1 MILQKRHYTFH
12 NELHQ
17 QVGKMANV
25 LREQGI
31 KKGDRICIY
40 LPMIPELAITTLAC
54 ARMLSTR

>member
-1 MILQKRHYTFH
+1 MILQKRHYISY

-40 LPMIPELAITTLAC
+40 LPMIPELAITTLAS
-54 ARMLSTR
+54 RMVLSTR